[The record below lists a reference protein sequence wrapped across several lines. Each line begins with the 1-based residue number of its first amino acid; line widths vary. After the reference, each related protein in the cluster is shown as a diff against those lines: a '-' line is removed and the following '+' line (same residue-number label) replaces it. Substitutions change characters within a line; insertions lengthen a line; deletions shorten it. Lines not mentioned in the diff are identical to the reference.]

1 MPARKPCENPD
12 RPLCRFFYDKK
23 CRKGDRCRFYHPL
36 AITPAITKERKRE
49 PGLCYCGSRLRTV
62 INRAPIRHRV
72 GYRGDNDDDGFPLFI
87 VVCGKTGRSM
97 KRCR

>member
-1 MPARKPCENPD
+1 MVARKPCENPD

-49 PGLCYCGSRLRTV
+49 PGTCYCGSYLRTV
-62 INRAPIRHRV
+62 INKTPIRTRSSS
-72 GYRGDNDDDGFPLFI
+72 DDSELPLFI